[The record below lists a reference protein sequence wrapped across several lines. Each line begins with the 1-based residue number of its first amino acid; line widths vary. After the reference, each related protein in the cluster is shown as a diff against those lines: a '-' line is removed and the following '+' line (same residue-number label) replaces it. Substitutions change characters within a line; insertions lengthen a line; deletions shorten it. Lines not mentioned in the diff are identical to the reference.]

1 VCAYNDEYA
10 MAVLAG
16 ARARG
21 LAVPGDMA
29 VVGADDIPV
38 ARLAA
43 PPLSTVVFDLH
54 EAGLHRA
61 EAIAAGLQGREEQPA
76 MPAVGPRLIRRE
88 SA

>member
-1 VCAYNDEYA
+1 

-16 ARARG
+16 ARACG
-21 LAVPGDMA
+21 MAVPDDMA

-38 ARLAA
+38 ARLAT
-43 PPLSTVVFDLH
+43 PPLSTVAFDLH

-61 EAIAAGLQGREEQPA
+61 AAIAAGLLGREANLAPPA
-76 MPAVGPRLIRRE
+76 AGPRLIRRE